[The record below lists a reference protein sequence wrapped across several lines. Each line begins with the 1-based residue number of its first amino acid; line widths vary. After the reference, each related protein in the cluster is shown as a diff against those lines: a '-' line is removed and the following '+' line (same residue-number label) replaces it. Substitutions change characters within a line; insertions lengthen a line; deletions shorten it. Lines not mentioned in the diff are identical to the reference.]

1 MIYKDGIMIV
11 CTEASGAASIRAEAA
26 PFFSFSGVKD
36 GIKNVGYGMQCNIAC
51 DITGNAT
58 FQR

>member
-1 MIYKDGIMIV
+1 MIV

-36 GIKNVGYGMQCNIAC
+36 GIKNAYLVLLRILSKVCLI
-51 DITGNAT
+51 
-58 FQR
+58 